1 MFSCIF
7 ENFHLTLER
16 LSFILCSGGV
26 HMDISTKIKL
36 AETYAKMSEA
46 ELARKMGT
54 TSQAFGQRIKTGKF
68 SSSDLD
74 AIASALGAKFVC
86 YFKFPDGT
94 EI

>member
-1 MFSCIF
+1 
-7 ENFHLTLER
+7 
-16 LSFILCSGGV
+16 
-26 HMDISTKIKL
+26 MDISTKIKL

-46 ELARKMGT
+46 KLARKMGT

-68 SSSDLD
+68 SSADLD
-74 AIASALGAKFVC
+74 AIASALGAEFVC

>member
-1 MFSCIF
+1 
-7 ENFHLTLER
+7 
-16 LSFILCSGGV
+16 
-26 HMDISTKIKL
+26 MDISTKIKL

-68 SSSDLD
+68 SSADLD
-74 AIASALGAKFVC
+74 AIASAEFVC